1 MGIDSFKTST
11 SSDNTDDST
20 DEQEQTNT
28 EQSVNPTDEERALT
42 AIEYIGVNIKDRL
55 DNEEHNISVENG
67 KLTGD
72 VSEVAKL
79 FAVMTMDF
87 GNADFQELMDNG
99 E

>member
-1 MGIDSFKTST
+1 MGLDSFKTKT
-11 SSDNTDDST
+11 SSDNTSDDSE
-20 DEQEQTNT
+20 EQEQTNT
-28 EQSVNPTDEERALT
+28 GQSVNPTDEERALT